1 MSEQFG
7 ADPSVEKQIPEE
19 SVNREATDFGKL
31 GENAASLVRGTF
43 AAMNDFFEEF
53 QNEEER
59 EQMRGRMQE
68 FRDRYP
74 QAVTVAAVA
83 AGAITVGALVWYL
96 RGGTQSQKFTKNL
109 RKIFRTVP
117 RVVNRVV
124 RRVA

>member
-7 ADPSVEKQIPEE
+7 SGPSIEKPIPEE
-19 SVNREATDFGKL
+19 GVSREPTDLEKL

-43 AAMNDFFEEF
+43 AAMNDFLEEF

-59 EQMRGRMQE
+59 ERMRGRMQE

-96 RGGTQSQKFTKNL
+96 RSGTQGQKFTKNL
-109 RKIFRTVP
+109 RKISRTVP

-124 RRVA
+124 KRVA